1 MKTRFFLL
9 FVCFTLFACSLFSPP
24 VARDAPSLPAEFL
37 SAPKPVSP
45 DENVPT
51 PVWEEI
57 LLDSARD
64 GIAQVEPVPRPD
76 FPPPSVEPSIPL
88 PPLADVLP
96 LPVGTVN
103 VLLLGSDER
112 GPFSGVRTDSILL
125 VSFHPKRGKVSM
137 ISFPRDLYVY
147 IPGWTVRR
155 INEAYQHGGF
165 ELLADTFD
173 YNFGIRPEY
182 FVLVNFEAF
191 TQAVDS
197 MGGIDVQVAKALRE
211 GDYSVKPGLVHMD
224 GEMALWYVR
233 SRYTTSDFDR
243 MRRQQE
249 ALLAIFQRMISLD
262 VLKQIPQMYAV
273 YEDSALTNIGL
284 QESLAWAGVAG
295 RIVDDTDS
303 LHTLTIDREYV
314 TPFRTPAGAQVLL
327 PNPEAIRSLFKET
340 FQVR

>member
-1 MKTRFFLL
+1 
-9 FVCFTLFACSLFSPP
+9 
-24 VARDAPSLPAEFL
+24 
-37 SAPKPVSP
+37 
-45 DENVPT
+45 
-51 PVWEEI
+51 
-57 LLDSARD
+57 
-64 GIAQVEPVPRPD
+64 
-76 FPPPSVEPSIPL
+76 
-88 PPLADVLP
+88 
-96 LPVGTVN
+96 
-103 VLLLGSDER
+103 
-112 GPFSGVRTDSILL
+112 
-125 VSFHPKRGKVSM
+125 
-137 ISFPRDLYVY
+137 VY

-182 FVLVNFEAF
+182 FVLVNFGAF